1 MNIPYGKQSVSEA
14 DIQAV
19 TDVLG
24 SPFLT
29 QGPVVPKFEESV
41 CDYVNAKF
49 GVATNSA
56 TSALHLAVR
65 ALNLMADDLVWT
77 SPITF
82 VATANSVRYCG
93 GQVDFVDID
102 PETFNMCPK
111 ALERKLEM
119 AAINGGLPKIV
130 IPVHMAGQSS
140 DMAAIWQLSKKYGFG
155 VIEDASHA
163 IGAEYKG
170 GRVGSCQ
177 FSDITVF
184 SFHPVKII
192 TTGEGGMAVTNDES
206 LADRLRLLRSHGVT
220 RDTNAMQDQE
230 QGEWYYEMHDLGFN
244 YRLTD
249 IQAALGLSQM
259 GKLSNIIGRRGEI
272 ARKYHQKLN
281 HENLQMPLISPEC
294 MSAFHLFIVRLKE
307 AYRRPEIFQA
317 LRDSGIG
324 VNVHYIPV
332 HLHPY
337 YKALGFQSGDFPI
350 AEDYYARAISIPMF
364 PSLTDDEQD
373 FVVNTLNQQFE

>member
-1 MNIPYGKQSVSEA
+1 MNIPYGKQRVSEA

-19 TDVLG
+19 IDVLG

-41 CDYVNAKF
+41 CDYVNGKF

-119 AAINGGLPKIV
+119 AALNGVLPKIV

-140 DMAAIWQLSKKYGFG
+140 DMAAIWQLSRKYGFRY
-155 VIEDASHA
+155 VSNDKCVKSDQ
-163 IGAEYKG
+163 
-170 GRVGSCQ
+170 SC
-177 FSDITVF
+177 
-184 SFHPVKII
+184 
-192 TTGEGGMAVTNDES
+192 
-206 LADRLRLLRSHGVT
+206 
-220 RDTNAMQDQE
+220 DTHVA
-230 QGEWYYEMHDLGFN
+230 
-244 YRLTD
+244 
-249 IQAALGLSQM
+249 
-259 GKLSNIIGRRGEI
+259 
-272 ARKYHQKLN
+272 
-281 HENLQMPLISPEC
+281 
-294 MSAFHLFIVRLKE
+294 
-307 AYRRPEIFQA
+307 
-317 LRDSGIG
+317 
-324 VNVHYIPV
+324 
-332 HLHPY
+332 
-337 YKALGFQSGDFPI
+337 
-350 AEDYYARAISIPMF
+350 
-364 PSLTDDEQD
+364 
-373 FVVNTLNQQFE
+373 